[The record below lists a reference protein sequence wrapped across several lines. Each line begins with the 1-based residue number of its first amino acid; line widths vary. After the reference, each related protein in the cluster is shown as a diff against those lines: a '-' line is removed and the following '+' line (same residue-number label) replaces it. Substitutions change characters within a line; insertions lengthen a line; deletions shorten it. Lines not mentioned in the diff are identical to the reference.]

1 MKRVQLFEF
10 EDFSWLPKFIR
21 ASITN
26 LLALV
31 LKKLKIQEI
40 ITSLL
45 QDIQTKHS
53 FSQIVDLGAGSG
65 GVMLDVVKE
74 YNKNR
79 KFPVKLLL
87 TDLFPN
93 SKIINQINSSTPEY
107 IYYSSVPT
115 NATNFQTVPEGLKT
129 MINSFHHIAPKNA
142 KKILKTAQLNK
153 QPILIYEM
161 GINNIPMLIWW
172 LLLPISI
179 LIMSIIVFFMT
190 PFVKNLTLKQII
202 FTYLIPIVPLIYAW
216 DGQASL
222 VRIYTFKDIEKY
234 LLAGLPRDNSY
245 TWKIETAK
253 NYKGKTQGYYI
264 LGLPITE

>member
-26 LLALV
+26 LLALL
-31 LKKLKIQEI
+31 LKKLKTQEI
-40 ITSLL
+40 ITSIL

-53 FSQIVDLGAGSG
+53 FNQIVDLGAGSG
-65 GVMLDVVKE
+65 GVMLDVVEE

-79 KFPVKLLL
+79 KLPIKLLL

-93 SKIINQINSSTPEY
+93 PKIINQINNSTPEY
-107 IYYSSVPT
+107 IYYSSAPT
-115 NATNFQTVPEGLKT
+115 NATNFETVPEGLKT
-129 MINSFHHIAPKNA
+129 MMNSFHHMSPENA

-161 GINNIPMLIWW
+161 GINNIPLVFWW
-172 LLLPISI
+172 LFLPISI
-179 LIMSIIVFFMT
+179 LIMCIMVFFMT
-190 PFVKNLTLKQII
+190 PFVKNITFKQVI
-202 FTYLIPIVPLIYAW
+202 FTYLIPVIPLIYAW

-222 VRIYTFKDIEKY
+222 VRMYTFKDIETH
-234 LLAGLPRDNSY
+234 LLANLPKDNSY
-245 TWKIETAK
+245 TWKIDTAK
-253 NYKGKTQGYYI
+253 NSEGKTQGYYI
-264 LGLPITE
+264 LGLPIAE